1 MKTEEARQ
9 LAESGIANLAAAL
22 KQGKS
27 ESLAAYLTAL
37 ARFHRY
43 SCGNVMLIISQRP
56 DASRVAG
63 FRTWKKLGRHVKQ
76 GEKGIAIIAP
86 MVIRG
91 SDQDSADEDGRIVR
105 FKSAYVFDVSQ
116 TDGEPLP
123 ELPDVGGHPGGYTE
137 RLKQAIARRGIDLTH
152 AGQFEAIK
160 ELGNADG
167 ASLGGKIIIR
177 NDLAPASEFTV
188 LVHELAHEMMHRDKN
203 RESLLMTVRETEAEA
218 VAFVVGKAIGL
229 AMSTASQDYIQ
240 LYSGDESTLGDSLD
254 RIQKTATAIIQEIS
268 DEAGHEQPTSR
279 AA

>member
-27 ESLAAYLTAL
+27 ESLTAYLTAM

-56 DASRVAG
+56 SASRVAG
-63 FRTWKKLGRHVKQ
+63 FRTWRKLGRHVRQ

-86 MVIRG
+86 MDIRD
-91 SDQDSADEDGRIVR
+91 SDRDSGDEDGRIVR
-105 FKSAYVFDVSQ
+105 FKSAYVFDISQ

-123 ELPDVGGHPGGYTE
+123 EIPDAGGNPGGYTE
-137 RLKQAIARRGIDLTH
+137 RLKQAIAGRGIDLTY

-177 NDLAPASEFTV
+177 DDLTPANEFTV
-188 LVHELAHEMMHRDKN
+188 LVHELAHEMMHRDNEHKV
-203 RESLLMTVRETEAEA
+203 LLMTVRETEAEA
-218 VAFVVGKAIGL
+218 VAFVVGKDETL
-229 AMSTASQDYIQ
+229 RTASRM
-240 LYSGDESTLGDSLD
+240 LSC
-254 RIQKTATAIIQEIS
+254 
-268 DEAGHEQPTSR
+268 SR
-279 AA
+279 VGSPFLT